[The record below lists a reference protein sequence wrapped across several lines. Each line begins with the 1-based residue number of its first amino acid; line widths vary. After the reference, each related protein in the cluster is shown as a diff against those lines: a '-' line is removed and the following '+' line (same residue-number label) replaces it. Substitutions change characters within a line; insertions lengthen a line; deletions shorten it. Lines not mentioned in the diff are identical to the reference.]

1 MKVMAEQHGGK
12 RTPRNPAMVSGPGKL
27 SRRTDGGP
35 AQVNA
40 QMTGMGYGENKDF
53 MQIQEGAAMAATPQ
67 PKRTAKASQSAP
79 AGPMGGGGATSLF
92 SNTQR
97 PDEPI
102 TAGVN
107 FGPGAGPSRMRA
119 NQNGNNPSMVDTLK
133 KVGEY
138 TNDPFIQKLIV
149 LAEQGKI

>member
-1 MKVMAEQHGGK
+1 MAEQHGGK
-12 RTPRNPAMVSGPGKL
+12 RTPRNPAPVSGPGKL

-53 MQIQEGAAMAATPQ
+53 MQIQEGASMAATAQ
-67 PKRTAKASQSAP
+67 PKRTAKAPQGAP
-79 AGPMGGGGATSLF
+79 AGPMGAMGGGGATPLF

-97 PDEPI
+97 PNEPV
-102 TAGVN
+102 TAGTN
-107 FGPGAGPSRMRA
+107 FGPGAGASRMQPKR
-119 NQNGNNPSMVDTLK
+119 NPNNPSMVDTLK
-133 KVGEY
+133 KVSQY
-138 TNDPFIQKLIV
+138 TNDPFVQKLIM